1 MSQTSL
7 AEVLA
12 MQEAQEDKKT
22 SKSMEKTNSE
32 NDSIPSDED
41 DAREPVKTPEVKP
54 KVASTGESPFAY

>member
-1 MSQTSL
+1 
-7 AEVLA
+7 